1 MILQL
6 FSIHFVPNVFQ
17 LQVNTILTNRV
28 ISQAAPIATLQSQQK
43 RFKSDLYEPD
53 YLIVRTS
60 QYTFWMLFQKIIL

>member
-1 MILQL
+1 M
-6 FSIHFVPNVFQ
+6 
-17 LQVNTILTNRV
+17 NRV

-60 QYTFWMLFQKIIL
+60 QYTYWMLVSKFIIEMKMY